1 MEQNN
6 SIKNLG
12 NINSI
17 VLKIYG
23 LLSLIYMGGAS
34 IETLKGNRSIIY
46 AILVVL
52 SILVTYGISY
62 ISFKR
67 DLDIHIGWI
76 LGIGFNIIY
85 TINLLT
91 SEKVTIYVIG
101 FLTIFALMLY
111 RNMKLTT
118 FMSIWNAVAIVMFS
132 IILTIKGQSDE
143 VIVIVCTAL
152 VFIPTAIITTKI
164 MIGMDKVEVEHS
176 EKQQF
181 IINDMKN
188 IGETMS
194 EKFEELNGLMVS
206 FDEDCG
212 KVGEVI
218 FQIKERALESVLEI
232 QKETRLIDEIGRKI
246 EGATKASEVAKTYSE
261 DADQAVLKGLEKV
274 KVLLSKSEVIN
285 AKNDD
290 VNQSIEELEDKL
302 LEIANITG
310 IISQIA
316 EQTNLLALNAA
327 IEAARVGESGKG
339 FAVVASEIKKL
350 AEESQDNA
358 KNIDMILAQLNKNAS
373 KAIEQV
379 GELVSETVEQQKL
392 VMDANEAF
400 NTIQSNMQIVKN
412 EVNIVTNMIDDISAN
427 SVQIYENIATISV
440 ISNKTMEESE
450 RASKVSDENL
460 NKVATVKTIYESVQK
475 VIKDIEKYI
484 N

>member
-1 MEQNN
+1 M
-6 SIKNLG
+6 
-12 NINSI
+12 
-17 VLKIYG
+17 
-23 LLSLIYMGGAS
+23 
-34 IETLKGNRSIIY
+34 
-46 AILVVL
+46 
-52 SILVTYGISY
+52 
-62 ISFKR
+62 
-67 DLDIHIGWI
+67 
-76 LGIGFNIIY
+76 
-85 TINLLT
+85 
-91 SEKVTIYVIG
+91 
-101 FLTIFALMLY
+101 
-111 RNMKLTT
+111 
-118 FMSIWNAVAIVMFS
+118 
-132 IILTIKGQSDE
+132 
-143 VIVIVCTAL
+143 
-152 VFIPTAIITTKI
+152 
-164 MIGMDKVEVEHS
+164 
-176 EKQQF
+176 
-181 IINDMKN
+181 
-188 IGETMS
+188 
-194 EKFEELNGLMVS
+194 
-206 FDEDCG
+206 
-212 KVGEVI
+212 
-218 FQIKERALESVLEI
+218 
-232 QKETRLIDEIGRKI
+232 
-246 EGATKASEVAKTYSE
+246 AKTYSE